1 VQLHHK
7 PSGIVIRMQESKSQQ
22 QNRVQAKRL
31 LLAKLYDLEQR
42 KKHAERSAA
51 RRSQIGSGDR
61 SEKIR
66 TYRWKE
72 GIVADER
79 LPGEY
84 QLRTIM
90 AGDLAELMK
99 DLVAQETR
107 RRLEEM

>member
-1 VQLHHK
+1 
-7 PSGIVIRMQESKSQQ
+7 MQESKSQQ

-31 LLAKLYDLEQR
+31 LMTKLFDIEQK

-84 QLRTIM
+84 QLRDVM
-90 AGDLAELMK
+90 AGDLSRLMT
-99 DLVAQETR
+99 DLTAQETR
-107 RRLEEM
+107 RRLEEL